1 MFVKSFWRDV
11 RYALRMLV
19 RNHSL
24 TAIVALSLGLGIGLN
39 TAVFSFVDAVLLHPF
54 PYSQPDRLVLIWG
67 TKNLDVRRGLSGEQ
81 LERWQSQSRTMEK
94 IAPFQL
100 NLFPVSLGSEETD
113 TIQAAYVGTDLLS
126 ILGTRP
132 LLGRTFS
139 ALDEQPGGDKS
150 AILSYGLWQ
159 SRFGGDPHV
168 VGTTTRINRDLYTVQ
183 GVMPSSFFFP
193 DQNAQLWL
201 PLTKHGDYYDQV
213 HGLGQLRRGATL
225 AQAQL
230 EVDGFVR
237 DGAKET
243 GQATKQQAA
252 GVFSLYEVVVGKY
265 QVALWTLLGAVTL
278 LVLLACANIS
288 NLLLARGVARERE
301 FAVRLAMGAKRGNIF
316 SQLMTESVVL
326 TLFAGLAGLL
336 FGFWGIRLIRKF
348 RLVDVTGIEH
358 AGINLRVM
366 FSSFGLSVFAGLVSG
381 VMPAWRSSRKN
392 LHPSL
397 QQGAAGTAGRRHG
410 ELRDML
416 ISLEVA
422 IALVL
427 LVSAGLLVN
436 SFVRLTRTSWGFNP
450 DHLLLV
456 ETKQPTT
463 VIKNLDLQ
471 ATITEGVLQ
480 RFNRLP
486 GIESSAMAYGV
497 PLRYY
502 YKGNQLA
509 VNGVAV
515 HNFFTAMWTV
525 SHDYFRTMGIPLLRG
540 REFSVADSAAA
551 QRSIVISKGIA
562 ERLWPGQNP
571 IGKTVN
577 FLGPRPDLMER
588 WIKMDRARDPKLGK
602 ELSNPSAWVND
613 GPSYVVVGEVGNV
626 RMFGLESQ
634 DTFNGET
641 ALDLYVDY
649 RQQPGWNASGPELKF
664 LLRTTNL
671 PQSAITSAKQAIDD
685 VQPGATL
692 DQIVPMQDL
701 VSKSIGGRGSNK
713 LLLVI
718 SILFGSLS
726 LFLAAA
732 GIYGVVSHSIVQRT
746 REIGIRMALGADARD
761 IVRLVMMQGMRPVL
775 WGASLGLVACWAI
788 TRFFKALMFGITP
801 TDPLTFSIVS
811 ALLLLVS
818 LCACLIP
825 SIRTM
830 NTNPV
835 EALRHD

>member
-1 MFVKSFWRDV
+1 MNSFLRDL
-11 RYALRMLV
+11 RYAFRMLL
-19 RNHSL
+19 RNRSL

-54 PYSQPDRLVLIWG
+54 PYSQPEKLVFIWG

-81 LERWQSQSRTMEK
+81 LEHWQSQSRTMEK

-100 NLFPVSLGSEETD
+100 NLLPVALGLDETD
-113 TIQAAYVGTDLLS
+113 TIQAAYVGTDILS
-126 ILGTRP
+126 TLGARP

-139 ALDEQPGGDKS
+139 NLDELPGGDKS
-150 AILSYGLWQ
+150 VILSYGLWQ

-168 VGTTTRINRDLYTVQ
+168 VGTTTRINHETYTVQ

-201 PLTKHGDYYDQV
+201 PLTKHGDFYNQV
-213 HGLGQLRRGATL
+213 HGLGRLRRGATV

-237 DGAKET
+237 NAEKDT
-243 GQATKQQAA
+243 GQEKKQASA

-265 QVALWTLLGAVTL
+265 EVALWTLLGAVTL
-278 LVLLACANIS
+278 LVLLACANVS

-301 FAVRLAMGAKRGNIF
+301 FAVRLALGAERGNIF
-316 SQLMTESVVL
+316 SQLLTESIVL

-336 FGFWGIRLIRKF
+336 FGFWGIRLIREF

-358 AGINLRVM
+358 AGINFRVM
-366 FSSFGLSVFAGLVSG
+366 FFAFSLSVFAGLVSG
-381 VMPAWRSSRKN
+381 IMPAWRSSRKD

-397 QQGAAGTAGRRHG
+397 QQGAAGTEGRRHG

-416 ISLEVA
+416 VSLEVA

-436 SFVRLTRTSWGFNP
+436 SFVRLTRTTWGFNP
-450 DHLLLV
+450 EHLLLV
-456 ETKQPTT
+456 ENKPPKA

-471 ATITEGVLQ
+471 ATVTEGVLEKL
-480 RFNRLP
+480 NRLP
-486 GIESSAMAYGV
+486 GVESSAMAYGV
-497 PLRYY
+497 PIRYFW
-502 YKGNQLA
+502 KGNQLA
-509 VNGVAV
+509 VNGVAITK
-515 HNFFTAMWTV
+515 FFTAMWIV

-540 REFSVADSAAA
+540 REFSVTDTAAA
-551 QRSIVISKGIA
+551 QRSIVISKAVA

-577 FLGPRPDLMER
+577 FLGPRPDLMDR
-588 WIKMDRARDPKLGK
+588 WNKMDRAHDPKLGK
-602 ELSNPSAWVND
+602 ELSDPSAWVND
-613 GPSYVVVGEVGNV
+613 GPSFVVIGEVGNV
-626 RMFGLESQ
+626 RMFGLKAP
-634 DTFNGET
+634 DTFDGEFP
-641 ALDLYVDY
+641 LDLYVNY
-649 RQQPGWNASGPELKF
+649 TQQPAWNASGPELKF
-664 LLRTTNL
+664 LLRTTGL
-671 PQSAITSAKQAIDD
+671 PQSAITSAKQVIND
-685 VQPGATL
+685 VQPGAAF
-692 DQIVPMQDL
+692 DQIEPMRDL
-701 VSKSIGGRGSNK
+701 VGQSIGGRGSNK

-761 IVRLVMMQGMRPVL
+761 IVRLVMTQGMRPVL
-775 WGASLGLVACWAI
+775 WGASLGLVGCWAV